1 MYRALKT
8 GGREIL
14 REEYDTISQSH
25 SERGQVFH
33 RKLDETAEAAAAM
46 LAGSTET
53 GPSSGVLPV
62 QAVQIEDLLPGMA
75 IGGAVGRKRG
85 WSADVHVSD
94 WTRSIKT

>member
-8 GGREIL
+8 GGGEIL

-46 LAGSTET
+46 LSGSTET